1 MKKSKKTTKTN
12 AIKRAKRYIGNIV
25 CVPILTVA
33 AVFLTLARVPPSA
46 IVDETERMVIFG

>member
-1 MKKSKKTTKTN
+1 MKKSKQTKKTN
-12 AIKRAKRYIGNIV
+12 AVKRAKRYVGNIV

-46 IVDETERMVIFG
+46 IVDETERMVIF